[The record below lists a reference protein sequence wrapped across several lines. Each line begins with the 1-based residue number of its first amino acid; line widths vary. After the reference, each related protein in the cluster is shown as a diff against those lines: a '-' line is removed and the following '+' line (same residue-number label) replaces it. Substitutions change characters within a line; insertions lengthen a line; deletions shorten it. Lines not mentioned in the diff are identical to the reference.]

1 MSELPALKG
10 LWVLSPDVRSDT
22 CKRQTVVG
30 LSHQLWGTSFSPG
43 MFFRQSHVAVSET
56 PLPSVTFAERPERGC
71 FLWKLPWG
79 PPCATT
85 LIEVLSFRSQPV
97 PRLQWLCAA
106 SPLMRSPLPAS
117 ANPALVPRA
126 ALHSAA
132 CSVSLRIARWAVT
145 SHEGDCKAQGQRI
158 TGWPGIAPSPSTPL
172 PREYGPAEDGKQML
186 QQTPAPAGHSSTTR
200 RSQMSTSR

>member
-1 MSELPALKG
+1 M
-10 LWVLSPDVRSDT
+10 
-22 CKRQTVVG
+22 
-30 LSHQLWGTSFSPG
+30 
-43 MFFRQSHVAVSET
+43 
-56 PLPSVTFAERPERGC
+56 TFAERPERGC
-71 FLWKLPWG
+71 FLRKLPWG

-126 ALHSAA
+126 ARHSAA

-172 PREYGPAEDGKQML
+172 PREYGPAEDGKQ
-186 QQTPAPAGHSSTTR
+186 TPAPADTCPRGSQQHDSQEPDVHQPMSDELVCAPDGMSLGRERSEAPSPATPGRASKTR
-200 RSQMSTSR
+200 ASRNRTRAA